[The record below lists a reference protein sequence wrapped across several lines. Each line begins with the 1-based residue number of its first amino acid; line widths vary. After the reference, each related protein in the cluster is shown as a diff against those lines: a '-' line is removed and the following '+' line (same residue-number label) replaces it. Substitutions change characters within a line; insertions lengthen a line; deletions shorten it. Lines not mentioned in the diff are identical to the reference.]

1 MVSRT
6 LNLDRNEKALLL
18 QDFYGVA
25 NELTPSVGLASGLK
39 STLRTWL
46 CLKLTVVIQTWGY
59 NRRKIEQ
66 WQAQGKEIIIN
77 IGCLGEYGK
86 SDYLNADLLLGINY
100 LPKVFLG
107 QLDYDL
113 LLNLTEC
120 DRNILNLADGIF
132 LSHVLEHIPPNLA
145 LEALKNCL
153 AYLKVGAGLRVV
165 VPDIE
170 KVSFPQLPTPSTSIR
185 RTLDVNRGF
194 YGWGHKF
201 MYNLDLVTL
210 LMEEAGFKE
219 VKAVEFRSGF
229 LGNTDLEKYKNESL
243 YVTGF
248 KA

>member
-1 MVSRT
+1 MFSRT
-6 LNLDRNEKALLL
+6 LNLEQNEKALLL
-18 QDFYGVA
+18 QDFYQVA
-25 NELTPSVGLASGLK
+25 NELTPSAGLVSGLK
-39 STLRTWL
+39 STLRNWL
-46 CLKLTVVIQTWGY
+46 CLKLTVVIQSLGY
-59 NRRKIEQ
+59 NQGKIEQ
-66 WQAQGKEIIIN
+66 WQAQNKKIIIN

-100 LPKVFLG
+100 LPKVVLG
-107 QLDYDL
+107 QLNYDL
-113 LLNLTEC
+113 LLNITEC
-120 DRNILNLADGIF
+120 DRHIINLADGIF

-145 LEALKNCL
+145 LHTLKNCL
-153 AYLKVGAGLRVV
+153 AYLKIGAGLRVV

-185 RTLDVNRGF
+185 RTLAVNRGF

-210 LMEEAGFKE
+210 LMEEAGFKD
-219 VKAVEFRSGF
+219 VKTVEFRTGF

-248 KA
+248 KG